1 MATPKQFAAIIKDIV
16 TFKRYDAIAIRENK
30 FHENIRVQI
39 SLLNN
44 WFLPNRAKYSK
55 MDQVK
60 FVEDSL

>member
-30 FHENIRVQI
+30 FDENIRVQI

-44 WFLPNRAKYSK
+44 
-55 MDQVK
+55 
-60 FVEDSL
+60 